1 MKSVGFFFIV
11 LLLTLLTSCAQLATR
26 NRAFLEGQQLIA
38 QGQLDAGLKKLEQAA
53 YEEPDNREIRT
64 VLTRQREAIAN
75 QILNEAENARAAGN
89 FDVAE
94 QQYRHVQEIAPN
106 SERAKAGL
114 EGLYLDR
121 HQQLFIHQARESL
134 ARNDVEGAEAAVRA
148 VLQENPMNADAR
160 LLIREINQRL
170 SRAEE
175 PGLAL
180 MTTFDKP
187 ITMEFRDASLKTIF
201 ELISRTAGINF
212 IFDKSVQQESKT
224 SIFVRDNRIE
234 DVLKLLLVTNQLAYK
249 ILNDNSLL
257 IYPDTPAKQKEYQEL
272 VVRSF
277 HVVNTDVK
285 QMVSMIRGLV
295 KAKDIY
301 VNEKLN
307 LFVMR
312 DTLEAIRLVERLVA
326 INDFPDPEVMLDV
339 EVLEVNRNNVAKLGP
354 NFPGSITYTPNPGGT
369 DASGNPIAA
378 AATTALDQ
386 MTFGLKNFS
395 VSNQV
400 VIDLRKDL
408 TFNDLLA
415 NPRIRVKN
423 REKAKILIGSRQPI
437 ITSNVTGTAATV
449 SQSVTFI
456 DVGLKLEVEPVISPN
471 NEVAIK
477 VMLEVSSITGFEA
490 GTTAGSRFPVVG
502 TRTAETLLSSNDGE
516 THVLAG
522 LINDDDKRSLGG
534 IPGLIDTPI
543 LNRLFGNQSLNRQKT
558 EIILLITPRI
568 VRNVTQPTKL
578 ESEFY
583 SGTAN
588 AAGRLQTSIRKTLPQ
603 SLALAPSGP
612 ASGARSV
619 FGGAQP
625 TPSTSTAESAPNP
638 FAAAAAQQTGGAS
651 PSLTLLAPT
660 TVPMDREFTAT
671 VRLVTQKT
679 NLVSELNL
687 TYDKDL
693 LEALDGGEKSGVRT
707 IKLGREEPSGMTTVL
722 RFKAVS
728 PNPGTAE
735 IAVQSLTAQDDK
747 GNPVE
752 VSLPPPVSVEIQ

>member
-1 MKSVGFFFIV
+1 MKSVRFFFIV
-11 LLLTLLTSCAQLATR
+11 LLLALLTSCAQLATR

-53 YEEPDNREIRT
+53 YEEPDNKEIRT
-64 VLTRQREAIAN
+64 VLTRQREAIGN
-75 QILNEAENARAAGN
+75 QILNEAENARSAGD
-89 FDVAE
+89 FDAAE
-94 QQYRHVQEIAPN
+94 QKYRHVLGINAN

-114 EGLYLDR
+114 EALYLDR
-121 HQQLFIHQARESL
+121 HQQLFINQARESL

-148 VLQENPMNADAR
+148 VLQENPLNGDAR
-160 LLIREINQRL
+160 QLIKEISQRL
-170 SRAEE
+170 ARAEE
-175 PGLAL
+175 PGLTL
-180 MTTFDKP
+180 ITTFDKP

-249 ILNDNSLL
+249 ILNDNTLL

-354 NFPGSITYTPNPGGT
+354 NFPGSITYTANPGGT
-369 DASGNPIAA
+369 DASGNPVAA
-378 AATTALDQ
+378 AATTTLDQ
-386 MTFGLKNFS
+386 ITFGLKNFS

-543 LNRLFGNQSLNRQKT
+543 LNRLFGNQNLNRQKT

-612 ASGARSV
+612 VSSARSV
-619 FGGAQP
+619 LGGAQP
-625 TPSTSTAESAPNP
+625 APSTAESAPNP
-638 FAAAAAQQTGGAS
+638 FAAAAAQQGGGSS

-687 TYDKDL
+687 AYDKDL

-722 RFKAVS
+722 RFKAIS

-752 VSLPPPVSVEIQ
+752 VSLPPPVSVEIH

>member
-1 MKSVGFFFIV
+1 MKSGRFVFIV
-11 LLLTLLTSCAQLATR
+11 LLLTILTSCVQLATR
-26 NRAFLEGQQLIA
+26 NRAFIEGQQLIA

-53 YEEPDNREIRT
+53 YEEPDNKEIRT
-64 VLTRQREAIAN
+64 VLTRQRDAIIN
-75 QILNEAENARAAGN
+75 QIINEAENARAAGN
-89 FDVAE
+89 LDVTE
-94 QQYRHVQEIAPN
+94 QKYRHVLEMNAN
-106 SERAKAGL
+106 SERAKTGL
-114 EGLYLDR
+114 EALSLER
-121 HQQLFIHQARESL
+121 HQQFMIYQAKESL

-148 VLQENPMNADAR
+148 VLQENPMNGDAR
-160 LLIREINQRL
+160 QLIKEINERIT
-170 SRAEE
+170 RAEE
-175 PGLAL
+175 PGLELISA
-180 MTTFDKP
+180 FNAP

-212 IFDKSVQQESKT
+212 IFDKNVQQESKT
-224 SIFVRDNRIE
+224 SIFVRENRIE
-234 DVLKLLLVTNQLAYK
+234 DVLKLLLMTNQLAYK

-277 HVVNTDVK
+277 HVINTDVK
-285 QMVSMIRGLV
+285 QMVAMIRGLV

-326 INDFPDPEVMLDV
+326 VNDFPDPEVMLDV
-339 EVLEVNRNNVAKLGP
+339 EVLEINRNITAQLGP
-354 NFPGSITYTPNPGGT
+354 NLPQSITYTPAPGLPPGT
-369 DASGNPIAA
+369 
-378 AATTALDQ
+378 AATFDQ
-386 MTFGLKNFS
+386 ITMGLKNFS
-395 VSNQV
+395 IPNSI
-400 VIDLRKDL
+400 VIDLKKNL

-456 DVGLKLEVEPVISPN
+456 DVGLKLEVEPIISPN
-471 NEVAIK
+471 DEVSIK

-502 TRTAETLLSSNDGE
+502 TRTAETLLSSRDGE

-522 LINDDDKRSLGG
+522 LINDDDKRGLQGVA
-534 IPGLIDTPI
+534 GLIDTPI
-543 LNRLFGNQSLNRQKT
+543 LNRLFSSNRNDRQKT

-583 SGTAN
+583 SGTGN
-588 AAGRLQTSIRKTLPQ
+588 AAGRLPTSIRKTLPK
-603 SLALAPSGP
+603 SLAMAPSGP
-612 ASGARSV
+612 ASNARSV
-619 FGGAQP
+619 LGGVQP
-625 TPSTSTAESAPNP
+625 ATEPDSAPSP
-638 FAAAAAQQTGGAS
+638 FAAAAAQANTSS
-651 PSLTLLAPT
+651 PSLSLLAPA
-660 TVPMDREFTAT
+660 TVAMDREFTAT

-687 TYDKDL
+687 AYDKDM
-693 LEALDGGEKSGVRT
+693 LEALDGGEKSGMRT
-707 IKLGREEPSGMTTVL
+707 IKLGREEPSGMTAVL
-722 RFKAVS
+722 RFKAIT
-728 PNPGTAE
+728 PNPGTTE
-735 IAVQSLTAQDDK
+735 IAIQSSTTRDDK
-747 GNPVE
+747 GNSVE
-752 VSLPPPVSVEIQ
+752 VSLPPPVSIEIH

>member
-1 MKSVGFFFIV
+1 MKSVRFVFSV

-26 NRAFLEGQQLIA
+26 NKAFLEGQQLIA

-53 YEEPDNREIRT
+53 HEEPENREIRT
-64 VLTRQREAIAN
+64 VLMRQRDAIKN
-75 QILNEAENARAAGN
+75 QIINEAENARSAGN
-89 FDVAE
+89 LEVAE
-94 QQYRHVQEIAPN
+94 QKYRYVLEMDADN
-106 SERAKAGL
+106 ERVKAGL
-114 EGLYLDR
+114 EALRLDR
-121 HQQLFIHQARESL
+121 HQHYMIYQARESL

-148 VLQENPMNADAR
+148 VLQENPMNRDAR
-160 LLIREINQRL
+160 LLIKEINERIT
-170 SRAEE
+170 RAEE
-175 PGLAL
+175 PALEL
-180 MTTFDKP
+180 MTAFDQP

-212 IFDKSVQQESKT
+212 IFDKNVQQDAKT

-234 DVLKLLLVTNQLAYK
+234 DVLKLLLLTNQLAYK
-249 ILNDNSLL
+249 ILNDNTLL

-277 HVVNTDVK
+277 HVINTDVK
-285 QMVSMIRGLV
+285 QMVAMVRGLV

-326 INDFPDPEVMLDV
+326 VNDFPDPEVMLDV
-339 EVLEVNRNNVAKLGP
+339 EVLEINRNIATLLGP
-354 NFPGSITYTPNPGGT
+354 QMPSQILYQPALGVPIGLSNPARFGDINAGLQNFAIPNQ
-369 DASGNPIAA
+369 I
-378 AATTALDQ
+378 L
-386 MTFGLKNFS
+386 
-395 VSNQV
+395 
-400 VIDLRKDL
+400 IDIKKTL

-456 DVGLKLEVEPVISPN
+456 DVGLKLEVEPVIAPN
-471 NEVAIK
+471 DEVSIK
-477 VMLEVSSITGFEA
+477 LMLEVSSISGFET
-490 GTTAGSRFPVVG
+490 GSSGSRFPVVG
-502 TRTAETLLSSNDGE
+502 TRTAETLLSSKDGE

-522 LINDDDKRSLGG
+522 LINDDDKRGLTG

-543 LNRLFGNQSLNRQKT
+543 LNRLFGNQNLDRKKT

-588 AAGRLQTSIRKTLPQ
+588 AAGRLPTSIRRTLPQ
-603 SLALAPSGP
+603 SLTLAPSGP
-612 ASGARSV
+612 ASSSARSA

-625 TPSTSTAESAPNP
+625 TPSTAESEFASPNP
-638 FAAAAAQQTGGAS
+638 FAAAATQQANGAS
-651 PSLTLLAPT
+651 PSLSLLAPA
-660 TVPMDREFTAT
+660 TVAMDREFTAT

-687 TYDKDL
+687 TYPKDM
-693 LEALDGGEKSGVRT
+693 LEVLDGGEKSGART
-707 IKLGREEPSGMTTVL
+707 IKLGREEPSGMTAVL
-722 RFKAVS
+722 RFKAIS
-728 PNPGTAE
+728 PNPGAAE
-735 IAVQSLTAQDDK
+735 IAVQSSATQDDK

-752 VSLPPPVSVEIQ
+752 MSLPPPVNIEIH